1 MRFGASQKTMEDI
14 DMGDFYTEQLIK
26 KQGDMKDLVIKA
38 VLVAVAIV
46 SVLTVFIFPM
56 GLIFQVCLTL
66 CFRITYDHFMPVL

>member
-1 MRFGASQKTMEDI
+1 
-14 DMGDFYTEQLIK
+14 MGDFYTEQLIK

-56 GLIFQVCLTL
+56 GLILLWPGTSFIRGSCLK
-66 CFRITYDHFMPVL
+66 R